1 MMRRNRA
8 SLKKLEALLKD
19 NIKQREEL
27 VNLYGKTI
35 ETQERL
41 EEMASMLKMKEAE
54 LKVTKPQKWG
64 TTYTRGWTDTQVL
77 ALAAWIMAVIVMTLG
92 RKVCGW

>member
-1 MMRRNRA
+1 MRRNKA
-8 SLKKLEALLKD
+8 SLKKLEVLLAD
-19 NIKQREEL
+19 NKKQREEL
-27 VNLYGKTI
+27 VNLYGKII

-41 EEMASMLKMKEAE
+41 EEMMSMLKMQEAE
-54 LKVTKPQKWG
+54 LKITEPQKWG

-77 ALAAWIMAVIVMTLG
+77 ALAVWIMAMIVMMLG

>member
-1 MMRRNRA
+1 MMRRNKA
-8 SLKKLEALLKD
+8 SLKKLEVLLAD
-19 NIKQREEL
+19 NKKQREEL

-41 EEMASMLKMKEAE
+41 EEMMSMLKMQEAE
-54 LKVTKPQKWG
+54 LKITVPQKWG

-77 ALAAWIMAVIVMTLG
+77 ALAVWIMAMIVMMLG